1 MKKYLVEF
9 IGTFFLV
16 FTIGNVVIAPGAG
29 LFAPL
34 AIGAVL
40 TALIYAGGHISGAHY
55 NPAVTM
61 AFWFRGK
68 MSSGDVFPYMVTQ
81 VVAGILAALAVLLVK
96 GAPETSPMEI
106 SPLPALIAEALFT
119 FALCMVILE
128 VATSKATQGNSYYGI
143 AIGFVVM
150 AGTYAVGNISGGVF
164 NPAVAVGI
172 IIMGIVD
179 PSSIWIYL
187 CANFIGGFFAPAI
200 YKLIHPDERLRGT
213 KRKDCTG

>member
-29 LFAPL
+29 LFGPL

-68 MSSGDVFPYMVTQ
+68 MNSGDVFPYMATQ
-81 VVAGILAALAVLLVK
+81 VVAGALAALAVLLVK
-96 GAPETSPMEI
+96 GAPEIPPMEI
-106 SPLPALIAEALFT
+106 SPLPAIIAETLFT
-119 FALCMVILE
+119 FALCLVILE
-128 VATSKATQGNSYYGI
+128 VTTSKATRGNSYYGI
-143 AIGFVVM
+143 AVGFVVM
-150 AGTYAVGNISGGVF
+150 GGTYAVGSVSGGVF
-164 NPAVAVGI
+164 NPAVAAGI
-172 IIMGIVD
+172 IIMGIAD

-187 CANFIGGFFAPAI
+187 CANSVGGFFAPAV
-200 YKLIHPDERLRGT
+200 YRLIHSDE
-213 KRKDCTG
+213 

>member
-29 LFAPL
+29 LFGPL
-34 AIGAVL
+34 AIGFVL
-40 TALIYAGGHISGAHY
+40 AAMIYAGGHISGAHY

-68 MSSGDVFPYMVTQ
+68 MNSRDVFPYMVTQ
-81 VVAGILAALAVLLVK
+81 TVAGVLAALAVLFVK
-96 GAPETSPMEI
+96 GASETSPMEI
-106 SPLPALIAEALFT
+106 SILPALVAETLFT
-119 FALCMVILE
+119 FALCLVILE

-143 AIGFVVM
+143 AIGFTVM
-150 AGTYAVGNISGGVF
+150 AGTYAVGSISGGVF

-187 CANFIGGFFAPAI
+187 CANSIGGFFSVAI
-200 YKLIHPDERLRGT
+200 YKLIHSDESLRGA
-213 KRKDCTG
+213 GH

>member
-1 MKKYLVEF
+1 MKKYFVEF

-16 FTIGNVVIAPGAG
+16 FTIGNVIVASDIG

-40 TALIYAGGHISGAHY
+40 IAMIYSGSHISGAHY

-68 MSSGDVFPYMVTQ
+68 MDSGDVFPYMVTQ
-81 VVAGILAALAVLLVK
+81 VIAGVLAALAVMLVK
-96 GAPETSPMEI
+96 GSPEISPMEI
-106 SPLPALIAEALFT
+106 SPLPALIAETLFT
-119 FALCMVILE
+119 FALCLVILE

-150 AGTYAVGNISGGVF
+150 AGAYAVGDISGGAF

-179 PSSIWIYL
+179 TSSIWIYL
-187 CANFIGGFFAPAI
+187 CANSIGGFFAPAI
-200 YKLIHPDERLRGT
+200 YKLIHSDE
-213 KRKDCTG
+213 

>member
-1 MKKYLVEF
+1 MKKYFVEF

-16 FTIGNVVIAPGAG
+16 FTIGNVVVAPGVG

-40 TALIYAGGHISGAHY
+40 TAMIYAGGHISGAHY

-68 MSSGDVFPYMVTQ
+68 MNSGDVFPYMATQ
-81 VVAGILAALAVLLVK
+81 VVAGVLAALAVLLVK
-96 GAPETSPMEI
+96 GAPEISSMEI
-106 SPLPALIAEALFT
+106 FPLPALIAETLFT
-119 FALCMVILE
+119 FALCLVILE

-150 AGTYAVGNISGGVF
+150 AGTYAVGDVSGGAF
-164 NPAVAVGI
+164 NPAVAVGM

-187 CANFIGGFFAPAI
+187 CANSIGGFFAPAI
-200 YKLIHPDERLRGT
+200 YKLIHSEE
-213 KRKDCTG
+213 